1 MWYFACWCCKAARGS
16 KRGPASW
23 ARLLMHVPNIWVV
36 ISTLRARALLNN
48 QTSIWNHFALRCY
61 CLLIFFV
68 IRYGFGRNSGKLF
81 LPYRAFPQG
90 FIISFFY
97 RSSQIASI
105 WYSLQI
111 TWLKSERKSF
121 RSQRGNLSDL
131 REEIFQISE
140 RKSFKTVWFSGFL
153 LKI

>member
-1 MWYFACWCCKAARGS
+1 MSYIGLIWKEKMSFQFLWYFACWWGKAARGS
-16 KRGPASW
+16 KRGTASW
-23 ARLLMHVPNIWVV
+23 ARLLMHVPNIWLV

-61 CLLIFFV
+61 GLLIFFV
-68 IRYGFGRNSGKLF
+68 IRYGFGRNSSKWF

-97 RSSQIASI
+97 R
-105 WYSLQI
+105 
-111 TWLKSERKSF
+111 
-121 RSQRGNLSDL
+121 RSQYLVFITNYMTKI

-140 RKSFKTVWFSGFL
+140 RKSFKTFWFSGFL